1 MLCNIGLFE
10 RIYNVNLMGYFRLW
24 SSFVRVFWLSRAVV
38 LNVWRVMILIS
49 LGREE
54 ALAVAGAIANRII
67 LIINQVFE
75 LEGHCVKV
83 GCSVGCSLWRD
94 AGRDYKEIVNQADE
108 ALHSAKRAGKNQVKI
123 R

>member
-1 MLCNIGLFE
+1 M
-10 RIYNVNLMGYFRLW
+10 
-24 SSFVRVFWLSRAVV
+24 
-38 LNVWRVMILIS
+38 IS

-54 ALAVAGAIANRII
+54 ALALAVAGAIANRII

-94 AGRDYKEIVNQADE
+94 AGRNYKEFVNRADE
-108 ALHSAKRAGKNQVKI
+108 ALYSAKRSGKNQVKI